1 MPKQKKIDFDWQA
14 VVDGN
19 RIGVHKVIESI
30 KNGTVDEEEFEK
42 LQNFVQFALA
52 LMQLAGPQKWA
63 QAKLNAELMN
73 YLTIPTPERNVQT
86 SDNQAAESSQP

>member
-1 MPKQKKIDFDWQA
+1 MPKKKVDFDWEA
-14 VVDGN
+14 VINGN
-19 RIGVHKVIESI
+19 RIGIHQVFESI
-30 KNGTVDEEEFEK
+30 KNGAVDEQELEK

-73 YLTIPTPERNVQT
+73 YLREKN
-86 SDNQAAESSQP
+86 DG